1 MSSIS
6 LFRPLFRTA
15 ILAALMSCQSLV
27 VAGPTVTT
35 GHLDNDEASPA
46 FKLEKLP
53 APAKGDAAESAVFEV
68 ISGSRDPNGGTV
80 AVLADG
86 KLPSDSDEPSANFFF
101 RAGTKGGQLRVDLT
115 RLVEVSQINTYSWH
129 PADRGPQ
136 VYTLFASDGSAAD
149 FKLVPG
155 SNPEG
160 QGWKKIAS
168 VDTRSGGEAGGI
180 YGASIGDGKEVIG
193 KFRYL
198 LFSIDQTRE
207 GDPFANTF
215 YSEID
220 VIAAGTQPTPITSN
234 LSTAAAPFIIH
245 APERA
250 CAISF
255 NTTQAPELK
264 EWADQKLAPVL
275 AEWYPRLTNI
285 MASEGYKAPSKFSV
299 EIKPVDGVAFTSG
312 TKVVANAKWLK
323 GELDGEAIG
332 ALLHEEV
339 HVLQQYGRGR
349 RNNPG
354 SHSPPGWLVEGI
366 PDYIRWFVYEP
377 QSHGADVVWMSR
389 LRNLDLRYNASYRT
403 SANFLDYVSQKY
415 DTNLVTKVNAACREH
430 RDTAEVFRQ
439 ASGKTLTELN
449 EEWVKWVTEQVAAIR
464 AKK

>member
-1 MSSIS
+1 MSSI
-6 LFRPLFRTA
+6 LLIRPLFRA
-15 ILAALMSCQSLV
+15 GILAGMLSCPFLA

-53 APAKGDAAESAVFEV
+53 APAKGDAAESALFEV
-68 ISGSRDPNGGTV
+68 IKGSRDPNGGT
-80 AVLADG
+80 ASVLADG
-86 KLPSDSDEPSANFFF
+86 KLPTDSDEPGANFFF

-115 RLVEVSQINTYSWH
+115 RTVEVRQINTYSWH

-136 VYTLFASDGSAAD
+136 VYTLYASDGAAAN
-149 FKLVPG
+149 FKLAPE
-155 SNPEG
+155 SNPGE
-160 QGWKKIAS
+160 QGWQKIAS
-168 VDTRSGGEAGGI
+168 VDTRTGGDAGGI
-180 YGASIGDGKEVIG
+180 YGASIGDGKEALG

-198 LFSIDQTRE
+198 LFDIAQTRE

-220 VIAAGTQPTPITSN
+220 VIAAGTEPAPITSTLN
-234 LSTAAAPFIIH
+234 TTAAPFVIH
-245 APERA
+245 APDQA
-250 CAISF
+250 CAISIH
-255 NTTQAPELK
+255 TTEAPELK
-264 EWADQKLAPVL
+264 EWAEKKLAPVL

-285 MASEGYKAPSKFSV
+285 MASEGYKAPSRFSV
-299 EIKPVDGVAFTSG
+299 EIKPVPGVAFTSG
-312 TKVVANAKWLK
+312 TKVVANSKWLK

-403 SANFLDYVSQKY
+403 SANFLDYVSQNY

-439 ASGKTLTELN
+439 ASGKSLTELN
-449 EEWVKWVTEQVAAIR
+449 DEWVKWATEQVAAIR